1 MTTFEERKRNTPSLV
16 SIFGLANGSGNLDN
30 RGNMVS
36 NMDNLNMND
45 ERIYA
50 ELLHKKGVVDQV
62 DPRNTVQIS
71 NDEKHRLLKKALD
84 LRKGKTEISKDY
96 KVYGYNPMG
105 YGSYTT
111 FNSSLFILIARA
123 APSETIELFLK
134 RGAART
140 INDVQGV
147 WDTTWRSANEVRN
160 NTTFRYGEHTVLTY
174 LLQCAWGKYIVAYD
188 KSPGVHV
195 ASRVLKLLLKY
206 GADPN
211 QKYRVEVP
219 DLGIWDMGVFP
230 ALQKV
235 SYSGLY
241 QTEAIPHLIMA
252 QYGYNNWDG
261 WLFHA
266 GLYLVME
273 TKLTEHFGPNDVR
286 LSERYVF
293 SLIKA
298 LRMHNKAAFKRV
310 YKSSDAAKRYLR
322 VVMENIRTET
332 NTRAA
337 AARASRA
344 ASKAADSASKT
355 DSAPSSLGI

>member
-1 MTTFEERKRNTPSLV
+1 MTSFEERKRNTPSLV
-16 SIFGLANGSGNLDN
+16 SIFGQAN
-30 RGNMVS
+30 RGTLPGQIHL
-36 NMDNLNMND
+36 LNMNRD
-45 ERIYA
+45 RDYA
-50 ELLHKKGVVDQV
+50 ELLNKKGVVGQV

-71 NDEKHRLLKKALD
+71 NDEKHRLLKSALD
-84 LRKGKTEISKDY
+84 LRKGKTEISKNLR
-96 KVYGYNPMG
+96 VYAHNPMG

-123 APSETIELFLK
+123 APPETIELFLK

-140 INDVQGV
+140 INDVQCV
-147 WDTTWRSANEVRN
+147 WDTTWRSADEVKSD
-160 NTTFRYGEHTVLTY
+160 TTFRYGEHTVLTY
-174 LLQCAWGKYIVAYD
+174 LLQCAWGKYVVAYEEFT
-188 KSPGVHV
+188 GIHL
-195 ASRVLKLLLKY
+195 ASQVLKLLLKY

-219 DLGIWDMGVFP
+219 ARDDLPSYIWEFP

-235 SYSGLY
+235 PFSYLY

-252 QYGYNNWDG
+252 QYGYNHWDG

-266 GLYLVME
+266 GLYKVME
-273 TKLTEHFGPNDVR
+273 AELTEHMDP
-286 LSERYVF
+286 LSFEWDERYVF

-298 LRMHNKAAFKRV
+298 LRMHNKSALKRV
-310 YKSSDAAKRYLR
+310 SESSDAAKRYLR
-322 VVMENIRTET
+322 VVMENIKTEK
-332 NTRAA
+332 NARAA

-355 DSAPSSLGI
+355 NTGSSRI

>member
-16 SIFGLANGSGNLDN
+16 SIFGAAN
-30 RGNMVS
+30 RGTLPGQIHL
-36 NMDNLNMND
+36 LNMNRD
-45 ERIYA
+45 RDYA
-50 ELLHKKGVVDQV
+50 ELLSKKGVVGQA

-71 NDEKHRLLKKALD
+71 NGEKHILLKKALD
-84 LRKGKTEISKDY
+84 LRKGKTEISKDFR
-96 KVYGYNPMG
+96 VYAHNPMG

-123 APSETIELFLK
+123 APPETIELFLK

-140 INDVQGV
+140 INDVQRV
-147 WDTTWRSANEVRN
+147 WDTTWRSANEVKSD
-160 NTTFRYGEHTVLTY
+160 TTFRYGEHTVLTY
-174 LLQCAWGKYIVAYD
+174 LLQCAWGKYIVAYEEFT
-188 KSPGVHV
+188 GVHV

-219 DLGIWDMGVFP
+219 ARPGLPSYIWEFP

-252 QYGYNNWDG
+252 QYGYNHWDG

-298 LRMHNKAAFKRV
+298 LRMHNKAALKRV
-310 YKSSDAAKRYLR
+310 SVSSDAAKRYLR
-322 VVMENIRTET
+322 VVMENIKTET
-332 NTRAA
+332 NARAA

-344 ASKAADSASKT
+344 ASKSQ
-355 DSAPSSLGI
+355 

>member
-16 SIFGLANGSGNLDN
+16 SIFGAAN
-30 RGNMVS
+30 RGTLPGQIHL
-36 NMDNLNMND
+36 LNMNRD
-45 ERIYA
+45 RDYA
-50 ELLHKKGVVDQV
+50 ELLSKKGVVGQA

-71 NDEKHRLLKKALD
+71 NGEKHILLKKALD
-84 LRKGKTEISKDY
+84 LRKGKTEISKDFR
-96 KVYGYNPMG
+96 VYAHNPMG

-123 APSETIELFLK
+123 APPETIELFLK

-140 INDVQGV
+140 INDVQYV
-147 WDTTWRSANEVRN
+147 WDTTWRSAWEVRN
-160 NTTFRYGEHTVLTY
+160 NTTFQYGEHTVLTY
-174 LLQCAWGKYIVAYD
+174 LLQCAWGKYIVAYEEFT
-188 KSPGVHV
+188 GVHV

-219 DLGIWDMGVFP
+219 ARPGLPSYIWEFP

-252 QYGYNNWDG
+252 QYGYNHWDG

-298 LRMHNKAAFKRV
+298 LRMHNKAALKRV
-310 YKSSDAAKRYLR
+310 SVSSDAAKRYLR
-322 VVMENIRTET
+322 VVMENIKTET
-332 NTRAA
+332 NARAA

-344 ASKAADSASKT
+344 ASKSQ
-355 DSAPSSLGI
+355 